1 MPLAP
6 MKAIRLTAIGQP
18 LERQDVLPRKTGAG
32 ELLVRVRAAGIC
44 HSDAHYRSGLSPMG
58 ALPITLGHEIAGVV
72 AQVGPGV
79 ATHAVG
85 DRVCLHYLVTCGD
98 CAACRRG
105 LETWCERGAMLG
117 HHVDGGFAEAITVPA
132 RNAVPLPASIPFE
145 HGAILMCSSATA
157 LHALRKGR
165 LEAGE
170 RVAIFGSGGLGVSAV
185 QLARALGAREVFA
198 VDLRAEKLAL
208 AGSLGAIAVD
218 AARGDPVAQ
227 LVEMTGGAGID
238 VALDFVGSPAVM
250 RQAVRCLAPRGRAVL
265 VALSDQKLELD
276 PYREILGREA
286 ELIGSNDHTLAEIT
300 EVIELVERGAL
311 DLSPAVTA
319 TVPLDAVAINGV
331 LDALEHGRAG
341 VRTVV
346 LP

>member
-6 MKAIRLTAIGQP
+6 MKAIRLTAIGRP
-18 LERQDVLPRKTGAG
+18 LERQEVLPRKAAAG

-165 LEAGE
+165 LESGE

-227 LVEMTGGAGID
+227 LMERTGGAGID

-319 TVPLDAVAINGV
+319 TVPLDAVAINAV
-331 LDALEHGRAG
+331 LDALEQGRAG